1 MSSTGSTDA
10 GGGNIDRERDHSFD
24 GITEYDNDL
33 PRWWLAMLWISVVFA
48 IWYVAYFHFGN
59 GQIGVDRWTKETA
72 AIAAERA
79 KHQTGPLT
87 EESLRALSHDP
98 ERIARGKTL
107 FGTVGCSICHGPE
120 GTGLIGP
127 NLCDRYWIYGS
138 NMTDIVEG
146 ITNGR
151 ANNVMPP
158 QKAALSPDDINNL
171 AIYVVSLSRA
181 GFKPGKPADLT
192 REKDNPITY

>member
-1 MSSTGSTDA
+1 MSSDGHDQ
-10 GGGNIDRERDHSFD
+10 ERQHSFD

-33 PRWWLAMLWISVVFA
+33 PNWWLAMLWISVVFA
-48 IWYVAYFHFGN
+48 VLYFCHYHLGPGLVGPERWRIEVAAMA
-59 GQIGVDRWTKETA
+59 E
-72 AIAAERA
+72 ERA
-79 KHQTGPLT
+79 KHETGPLS
-87 EESLRALSHDP
+87 EQALRAISQNP

-107 FGTVGCSICHGPE
+107 FVTVNCSVCHGPE

-138 NMTDIVEG
+138 NMTDIVES

-151 ANNVMPP
+151 ANNAMPP
-158 QKAALSPDDINNL
+158 QKANLSQDDITNL
-171 AIYVVSLSRA
+171 AIYVVSLNRA
-181 GFKPGKPADLT
+181 GFKPGKQPDLT